1 MIHRIKNA
9 WRALCGATVLPLDM
23 PHILVHDDGD
33 SSCVVWRNVNGADV
47 ADVLTNA
54 AGMVARQHPPITHLK
69 PTIH

>member
-1 MIHRIKNA
+1 MIQRIKNV
-9 WRALCGATVLPLDM
+9 WLALCGATVLPLDM

-33 SSCVVWRNVNGADV
+33 CSCVVWRSVHDADV

-54 AGMVARQHPPITHLK
+54 AGMVARKHASSAHLK